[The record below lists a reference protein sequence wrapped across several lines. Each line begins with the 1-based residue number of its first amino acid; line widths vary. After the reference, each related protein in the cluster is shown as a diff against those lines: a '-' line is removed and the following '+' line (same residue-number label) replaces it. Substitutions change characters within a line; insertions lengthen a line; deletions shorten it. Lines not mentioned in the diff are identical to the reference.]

1 MHHPAME
8 THIKAAL
15 ISLFDGIK
23 RTDGQLI
30 AEAMVRLDTLLE
42 EGRSA
47 LHPQLVHFIERRSYD
62 KALMWL
68 GGASD
73 IPVGACGGRTAKPRP

>member
-1 MHHPAME
+1 ME

-47 LHPQLVHFIERRSYD
+47 LHPQLVHFMERRSYD

-68 GGASD
+68 GGESD
-73 IPVGACGGRTAKPRP
+73 IPVGACGGRTANP